1 MLIVPPFT
9 IAKTWKQPKC
19 PLTDE
24 WIYSNAYTH
33 AHTHTHTHTRIPVS
47 YRKNEMITFAVT
59 WLDLENMVLSE
70 VSQAEKNKYYMILLK
85 CGI

>member
-1 MLIVPPFT
+1 MLIAPPFT

-24 WIYSNAYTH
+24 WIYSNLYTP
-33 AHTHTHTHTRIPVS
+33 THTHSGIPVS
-47 YRKNEMITFAVT
+47 YRKNEMITFAVA
-59 WLDLENMVLSE
+59 WLDLENIVLSE
-70 VSQAEKNKYYMILLK
+70 VSQAEKRKYYMILLK